1 MQAIRIDTTVNS
13 ALAALLPDL
22 RRLEGQQV
30 ELIVLASNDV
40 DPINEHRVENKMS
53 FDQFLATRPVWP
65 KDLPPVTVESP
76 ASTLNRHHP

>member
-40 DPINEHRVENKMS
+40 DPIVSVQTPPPN
-53 FDQFLATRPVWP
+53 P
-65 KDLPPVTVESP
+65 LPINGEGE
-76 ASTLNRHHP
+76 R